1 MINLQENLHQK
12 GLRMTSQRKLVM
24 SVLKQSA
31 TPLSAQ
37 SIHQRVLD
45 QNKEIGLASVY
56 RTLTLLTDLGLI
68 RRVHDHED
76 CQGYVLAS
84 PGHHHHL
91 VCRQCGRAVEFSGA
105 DDLSK
110 FINLIEEN
118 TGFTIEEHL
127 LQFYGVCPE
136 CQKRNN

>member
-91 VCRQCGRAVEFSGA
+91 VCRLCGRAVEFSGA

-110 FINLIEEN
+110 FISFIEEN